1 MRKYV
6 IKISV
11 TQMPEPH
18 WLTDSVFFSCRKGDF
33 LRKAFTLVELL
44 LVIGIIGALFGIGI
58 PVYLNQLTRA
68 KNTKAISAIYSM
80 SHQIEE
86 FYFTNGVYPANLAM
100 IGRAKTT
107 DPWGN
112 PYEYLN
118 IEALGGNGKKDKEGG
133 GEGKARK
140 DRFLVPLNTD
150 YDLYSKGQDGKSLPP
165 LTAQASRDDVVRA
178 NNGAFI
184 GEARK
189 F

>member
-1 MRKYV
+1 MRRYV

-11 TQMPEPH
+11 RRMPETH
-18 WLTDSVFFSCRKGDF
+18 WLSDSVFSCCQKGDF

-44 LVIGIIGALFGIGI
+44 LVVGIIAALFGIGI

-68 KNTKAISAIYSM
+68 KNTKAISYIYSM
-80 SHQIEE
+80 SQQIEE
-86 FYFTNGVYPANLAM
+86 FTMETGAYPENLAM

-112 PYEYLN
+112 PYVYVN
-118 IEALGGNGKKDKEGG
+118 IDAMEKDKK
-133 GEGKARK
+133 GKPKGKTRK

-150 YDLYSKGQDGKSLPP
+150 YDLYSKGQDGESNEP
-165 LTAQASRDDVVRA
+165 LTAKASRDDVVRA

>member
-11 TQMPEPH
+11 RKKPEPQ
-18 WLTDSVFFSCRKGDF
+18 WLSDSVFFSCRKGDF
-33 LRKAFTLVELL
+33 LQKAFTLVELL
-44 LVIGIIGALFGIGI
+44 LVIGIIAALFGIGI

-68 KNTKAISAIYSM
+68 KNTKAISDIYSI
-80 SHQIEE
+80 SQQIEE
-86 FYFTNGVYPANLAM
+86 FNMTNGDYPENLAV

-112 PYEYLN
+112 PYAYLKMVMS
-118 IEALGGNGKKDKEGG
+118 GGKKGKGG
-133 GEGKARK
+133 GAPGEARK

-150 YDLYSKGQDGKSLPP
+150 YDIYSKGKDGKSAPA
-165 LTAQASRDDVVRA
+165 LTAQISWDDVVRA

-189 F
+189 Y

>member
-1 MRKYV
+1 MRKIV
-6 IKISV
+6 IKIIDR
-11 TQMPEPH
+11 QIPKPH
-18 WLTDSVFFSCRKGDF
+18 WLSDSVFFSGRKTDF
-33 LRKAFTLVELL
+33 LQKAFTLVELL
-44 LVIGIIGALFGIGI
+44 LVVGILAALFGIGI

-68 KNTKAISAIYSM
+68 KNTKAISYVYAM
-80 SHQIEE
+80 SQQIEE
-86 FYFTNGVYPANLAM
+86 FYISNGDYPADLAI

-112 PYEYLN
+112 PYEYLK
-118 IEALGGNGKKDKEGG
+118 IETNEKGKGAS
-133 GEGKARK
+133 GKARK

-150 YDLYSKGQDGKSLPP
+150 YDLYSKGKDGESQAP
-165 LTAQASRDDVVRA
+165 LTAKASWDDVVRA

>member
-11 TQMPEPH
+11 SRVPEAH
-18 WLTDSVFFSCRKGDF
+18 WLSDSVFFSCRKTGF

-44 LVIGIIGALFGIGI
+44 LVVGIIAALLGIGI

-68 KNTKAISAIYSM
+68 KNTKAISAIYVM
-80 SHQIEE
+80 SQQIEE
-86 FYFTNGVYPANLAM
+86 FNMTNGDYPADLAI

-112 PYEYLN
+112 PYEYLK
-118 IEALGGNGKKDKEGG
+118 IEVTGKKGG
-133 GEGKARK
+133 ASGQARK

-150 YDLYSKGQDGKSLPP
+150 YDLYSQGKDGKSSPP
-165 LTAQASRDDVVRA
+165 LTAKASWDDVVRA

>member
-11 TQMPEPH
+11 RKIPEPQ
-18 WLTDSVFFSCRKGDF
+18 WLSDSVFFSCRKGDF
-33 LRKAFTLVELL
+33 LQKAFTLVELL
-44 LVIGIIGALFGIGI
+44 LVVGIIAALFGIGI

-68 KNTKAISAIYSM
+68 KNTKAISDIYGM
-80 SHQIEE
+80 SQQIEE
-86 FYFTNGVYPANLAM
+86 FTMETGAYPENLAS

-112 PYEYLN
+112 SYVYVN
-118 IEALGGNGKKDKEGG
+118 IDAMEKTKKGKPK
-133 GEGKARK
+133 GKTRK

-150 YDLYSKGQDGKSLPP
+150 YDLYSKGQDGESVEP
-165 LTAQASRDDVVRA
+165 LTAEASRDDVVRA

>member
-1 MRKYV
+1 MQKYV

-11 TQMPEPH
+11 RRIPEPQ
-18 WLTDSVFFSCRKGDF
+18 WLSDSVFFSCQKTDF

-44 LVIGIIGALFGIGI
+44 LVVGIIAALFGIGI

-68 KNTKAISAIYSM
+68 KNTKAISYIYSM
-80 SHQIEE
+80 SQQIEE
-86 FYFTNGVYPANLAM
+86 FNMTNGGYPANLGI

-112 PYEYLN
+112 PYEYVN
-118 IEALGGNGKKDKEGG
+118 IDAMEKDKK
-133 GEGKARK
+133 GKPKGKTRK

-150 YDLYSKGQDGKSLPP
+150 YDLYSKGKDGESNEP
-165 LTAQASRDDVVRA
+165 LTAAASRDDVVRA

>member
-1 MRKYV
+1 MRKIV
-6 IKISV
+6 IKIIDRK
-11 TQMPEPH
+11 MPEPH
-18 WLTDSVFFSCRKGDF
+18 WLLDSVFFSCRKTDI

-44 LVIGIIGALFGIGI
+44 LVVGIIGILFGIGI
-58 PVYLNQLTRA
+58 PIYLNQLTRA
-68 KNTKAISAIYSM
+68 KNTKAISDIYAM
-80 SHQIEE
+80 SQQIEE
-86 FYFTNGVYPANLAM
+86 FNMTNGGYPANLAI

-118 IEALGGNGKKDKEGG
+118 IEALGGKGKKGKGG
-133 GEGKARK
+133 VVGKARK
-140 DRFLVPLNTD
+140 DRFLVPLNND
-150 YDLYSKGQDGKSLPP
+150 YDLYSKGKDGESVAP
-165 LTAQASRDDVVRA
+165 LTAEASWDDVVRA